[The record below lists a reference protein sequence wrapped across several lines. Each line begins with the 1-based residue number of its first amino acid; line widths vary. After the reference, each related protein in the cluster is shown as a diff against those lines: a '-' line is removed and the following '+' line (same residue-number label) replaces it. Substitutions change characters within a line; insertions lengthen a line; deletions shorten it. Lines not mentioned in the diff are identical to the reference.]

1 MKKFLFDTM
10 ETYLENG
17 LRLITIKKE
26 TQIAS
31 LNIGV
36 MVGAVCE
43 ENQERGISHFIEH
56 MLFKGTVNRDNE
68 KLNSDL
74 ENLGGEYNAYTDYMS
89 TVFNTTT
96 LNEEL
101 DVSLELI
108 SDLLQH
114 PTFLEEH
121 IEKERGVILAELRSG
136 KDDVE
141 DLSFQKI
148 NDMAFTHSPLKVD
161 VIGKE
166 EIVKSISREDLIRYY
181 NNHYVSNN
189 TVITV
194 VSSYEH
200 EYVIELVKK
209 YFSQWKRKEVN
220 KPILNFEKNKD
231 KIKITH
237 RDNMEQSTIIYL
249 YTFNDLTKKEELAL
263 RILNHKFGESSNSIL
278 FRELREDRG
287 LAYDIYTSLDLT
299 NNLKTLYIYAA
310 VAPEDVD
317 ATIETINNCIE
328 KIKEEIIVF
337 DGNTINLMKK
347 VFKTAIASTLEDS
360 TDLGNYVVH
369 QAMEEDNLYQFN
381 EDMENLN
388 YIVAQDLYEVAK
400 KVLNK
405 PTIHVLLCD
414 RE

>member
-1 MKKFLFDTM
+1 MRKFLFDTM

-43 ENQERGISHFIEH
+43 EKQERGISHFIEH

-209 YFSQWKRKEVN
+209 YFSQWKRKEVA
-220 KPILNFEKNKD
+220 KPILNFEKNKE
-231 KIKITH
+231 KFKITH

-249 YTFNDLTKKEELAL
+249 YTFNGLTKKEELAL

-310 VAPEDVD
+310 VAPDDVD
-317 ATIETINNCIE
+317 ATIETITDCIE

-388 YIVAQDLYEVAK
+388 FIVAQDLYEVAK

>member
-43 ENQERGISHFIEH
+43 EKQERGISHFIEH

-148 NDMAFTHSPLKVD
+148 NDMAFTHSPLKID

-181 NNHYVSNN
+181 SNHYVSNN

-209 YFSQWKRKEVN
+209 YFSRWKRKEVI

>member
-17 LRLITIKKE
+17 LRLITIRKE

-43 ENQERGISHFIEH
+43 EKQERGISHFIEH

-68 KLNSDL
+68 KLNGDL

-148 NDMAFTHSPLKVD
+148 NDMAFTHSPLKID

-231 KIKITH
+231 KFEITH

>member
-166 EIVKSISREDLIRYY
+166 EIVKSINREDLIRYY

-209 YFSQWKRKEVN
+209 YFSQWKRKKVS

-388 YIVAQDLYEVAK
+388 FIVAQDLYEVAK